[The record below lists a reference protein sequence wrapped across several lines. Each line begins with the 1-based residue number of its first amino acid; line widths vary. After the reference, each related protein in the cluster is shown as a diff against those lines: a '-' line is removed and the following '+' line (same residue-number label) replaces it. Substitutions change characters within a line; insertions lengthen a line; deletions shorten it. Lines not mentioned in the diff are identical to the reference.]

1 MSLKTDYKDEILRDG
16 EDRRYNLVDENGRVV
31 YSNIKLEKA
40 YTPQQQGDNLSAN
53 DINAITKAVNKI
65 LSSIHRVGDIIITTS
80 TEDPSNIYGGT
91 WERYGE
97 GRVLIGYDPN
107 DSDYN
112 NVGKTLG
119 NKSIELRAGIGAVN
133 NDIGTIGYKSDP
145 VISGMSYN
153 MAIYGTSGFSNI
165 DHANHS
171 VPVRMPNGEYA
182 DVRQPSIVVKMWRK
196 VA

>member
-1 MSLKTDYKDEILRDG
+1 MSLKENYKDEILQSGQLRT
-16 EDRRYNLVDENGRVV
+16 YNMIDSNGGVL

-53 DINAITKAVNKI
+53 DINAITKAINKI
-65 LSSIHRVGDIIITTS
+65 LSSIHRVGDIIITTND
-80 TEDPSNIYGGT
+80 ENPSNIYGGT

-112 NVGKTLG
+112 KVGITLG
-119 NKSIELRAGIGAVN
+119 NKSIELKAGIGAVN
-133 NDIGTIGYKSDP
+133 NNISSIGYKADTAIP
-145 VISGMSYN
+145 GVNYN
-153 MAIYGTSGFSNI
+153 MGVYGTSGFSNI
-165 DHANHS
+165 DKTNHS
-171 VPVRMPNGEYA
+171 VPVRMSNGEYA

>member
-1 MSLKTDYKDEILRDG
+1 MSLKENYKDEILQSGQSRT
-16 EDRRYNLVDENGRVV
+16 YNMIDSNGGVL

-53 DINAITKAVNKI
+53 DINAITKAINKI
-65 LSSIHRVGDIIITTS
+65 LSSIHRVGDIIITTNN
-80 TEDPSNIYGGT
+80 ENPSNIYGGT

-112 NVGKTLG
+112 KVGITLG
-119 NKSIELRAGIGAVN
+119 NKSIELKAGIGAVN
-133 NDIGTIGYKSDP
+133 SNISSIGYKADTP
-145 VISGMSYN
+145 IPGVNYN
-153 MAIYGTSGFSNI
+153 MGVYGTSGFYNI
-165 DHANHS
+165 DRVNHS
-171 VPVRMPNGEYA
+171 VPVRMSNGEYA

>member
-1 MSLKTDYKDEILRDG
+1 MSLKENYKDEILQSGQSRT
-16 EDRRYNLVDENGRVV
+16 YNMIDSNGRVL

-53 DINAITKAVNKI
+53 DINAITKAINKI
-65 LSSIHRVGDIIITTS
+65 LSSIHKVGDIIITTNN
-80 TEDPSNIYGGT
+80 ENPSNIYGGT

-112 NVGKTLG
+112 KVGITLG
-119 NKSIELRAGIGAVN
+119 NKSIELKAGIGAVN
-133 NDIGTIGYKSDP
+133 NNISSIGYKSDTAIP
-145 VISGMSYN
+145 GMSYN
-153 MAIYGTSGFSNI
+153 MGVYGTSGFSNI
-165 DHANHS
+165 DKINHS
-171 VPVRMPNGEYA
+171 VPVRMSNGEYA

>member
-1 MSLKTDYKDEILRDG
+1 MSLKENYKDEILQSGQSRT
-16 EDRRYNLVDENGRVV
+16 YNMIDSNGGVL

-53 DINAITKAVNKI
+53 DINAITKAINKI
-65 LSSIHRVGDIIITTS
+65 LSSIHRVGDIIITTNN
-80 TEDPSNIYGGT
+80 ENPSNIYGGT

-112 NVGKTLG
+112 KVGITLG
-119 NKSIELRAGIGAVN
+119 NKSIELKAGIGAVN
-133 NDIGTIGYKSDP
+133 NDISSIGYKADAP
-145 VISGMSYN
+145 IPGVDYN
-153 MAIYGTSGFSNI
+153 MGVYGTNGFSNI
-165 DHANHS
+165 NRTNHS
-171 VPVRMPNGEYA
+171 VPVRMSNGEYA

>member
-1 MSLKTDYKDEILRDG
+1 MSLKENYKDEILQPGQSRT
-16 EDRRYNLVDENGRVV
+16 YNMIGGNGGVL
-31 YSNIKLEKA
+31 YSNIKLEKT

-65 LSSIHRVGDIIITTS
+65 LSSIHRVGDIIITTN

-119 NKSIELRAGIGAVN
+119 NKSIELKAGIGAVN
-133 NDIGTIGYKSDP
+133 NNISTIGYKSDTA
-145 VISGMSYN
+145 ISGMSYN

-165 DHANHS
+165 DHVNHS

>member
-1 MSLKTDYKDEILRDG
+1 MSLKENYKDEILQSGQSRT
-16 EDRRYNLVDENGRVV
+16 YNMIDSNGGVL

-53 DINAITKAVNKI
+53 DINAITKAINKI
-65 LSSIHRVGDIIITTS
+65 LSSIHRVGDIIITTNN
-80 TEDPSNIYGGT
+80 ENPSNIYGGT

-112 NVGKTLG
+112 KVGITLG
-119 NKSIELRAGIGAVN
+119 NKSIELKAGIGAVN
-133 NDIGTIGYKSDP
+133 SNISSIGYKADTP
-145 VISGMSYN
+145 ISGVNYN
-153 MAIYGTSGFSNI
+153 MGVYGTSGFSNI
-165 DHANHS
+165 DRVNHS
-171 VPVRMPNGEYA
+171 VPVRMSNGEYA

>member
-1 MSLKTDYKDEILRDG
+1 MSLKENYKDEILQSGQSRT
-16 EDRRYNLVDENGRVV
+16 YNMIDSNGGVL

-53 DINAITKAVNKI
+53 DINAITKAINKI
-65 LSSIHRVGDIIITTS
+65 LSSIHRVGDIIITTNN
-80 TEDPSNIYGGT
+80 ENPSNIYGGT

-112 NVGKTLG
+112 KVGITLG
-119 NKSIELRAGIGAVN
+119 NKSIELKAGIGAVN
-133 NDIGTIGYKSDP
+133 SNISSIGYKADTP
-145 VISGMSYN
+145 IPGVGYN
-153 MAIYGTSGFSNI
+153 MGVYGTNGFSNI
-165 DHANHS
+165 DRVNHS
-171 VPVRMPNGEYA
+171 VPVRMSNGEYA

>member
-1 MSLKTDYKDEILRDG
+1 MSLKENYKDEILQSGQSRT
-16 EDRRYNLVDENGRVV
+16 YNMIDSSGGVL

-53 DINAITKAVNKI
+53 DINAITKAINKI
-65 LSSIHRVGDIIITTS
+65 LSSIHRVGDIIITTNN
-80 TEDPSNIYGGT
+80 ENPSNIYGGT

-112 NVGKTLG
+112 KVGITLG
-119 NKSIELRAGIGAVN
+119 NKSIELKAGIGAVN
-133 NDIGTIGYKSDP
+133 NNISSIGYKSDTAIP
-145 VISGMSYN
+145 GVDYN
-153 MAIYGTSGFSNI
+153 MGIYGTSGFSNI
-165 DHANHS
+165 DKTNHS
-171 VPVRMPNGEYA
+171 VPVRMSNGEYA

>member
-1 MSLKTDYKDEILRDG
+1 MSLKENYKDEILQSGQSRT
-16 EDRRYNLVDENGRVV
+16 YNMIDSNGGVL

-53 DINAITKAVNKI
+53 DINAITKAINKI
-65 LSSIHRVGDIIITTS
+65 LSSIHRVGDIIITTNN
-80 TEDPSNIYGGT
+80 ENPSNIYGGT
-91 WERYGE
+91 WKRYGE

-112 NVGKTLG
+112 EVGITLG
-119 NKSIELRAGIGAVN
+119 NKSIELKAGIGAVN
-133 NDIGTIGYKSDP
+133 NNISSIGYKSDTAIP
-145 VISGMSYN
+145 GVDYN
-153 MAIYGTSGFSNI
+153 MGVYGTGGFSNI
-165 DHANHS
+165 DKTNHS
-171 VPVRMPNGEYA
+171 VPVRMSNGEYA